1 MPAKKNGQPKISER
15 ELSAKQLAKLAKEAS
30 AAAIAESFS
39 RGLTISIIRDGKLL
53 EIDKDG
59 NVVSERVLDIGAPVP
74 VKQKVLKVKFREDE
88 TNGHVFV
95 SKLREVHHSD

>member
-59 NVVSERVLDIGAPVP
+59 NVVSETALPDYQERIQVEE
-74 VKQKVLKVKFREDE
+74 KFFRLKA
-88 TNGHVFV
+88 N
-95 SKLREVHHSD
+95 